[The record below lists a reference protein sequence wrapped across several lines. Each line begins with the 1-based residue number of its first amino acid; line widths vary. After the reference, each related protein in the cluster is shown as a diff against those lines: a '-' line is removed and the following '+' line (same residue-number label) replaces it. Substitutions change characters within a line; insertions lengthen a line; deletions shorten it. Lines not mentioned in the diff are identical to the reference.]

1 MLGSKEFML
10 ASKEFMLQLL
20 LLSMELMPASKE
32 FMLASKEFML
42 LLLLLSMELQLLLLS
57 KVASREASKDQQSQ
71 DRTPLSTSRD
81 KLGCLKYLFI

>member
-1 MLGSKEFML
+1 
-10 ASKEFMLQLL
+10 
-20 LLSMELMPASKE
+20 MELMPASKE
-32 FMLASKEFML
+32 FMLASKEL